1 MNFAFQEKERKS
13 KLVLGMCWAME
24 SFLMNCGGIFFKG
37 LGREE
42 ESS

>member
-1 MNFAFQEKERKS
+1 MKEKDPKKEN
-13 KLVLGMCWAME
+13 KLVLGKCWAME
-24 SFLMNCGGIFFKG
+24 SFLMNCRGIFFKG